1 MSIKS
6 LQNAKKT
13 IDKFVISNYIIIKVC
28 DMQTWKEETKLF
40 RNLEAEQARKGYT
53 NSDVAN
59 LLGISRVSYENK
71 KKTGKFTT
79 FEIKILCKTFN
90 VEFDYL
96 FEEVR
101 EWVAT

>member
-13 IDKFVISNYIIIKVC
+13 IDKFADSNYIIIKVC
-28 DMQTWKEETKLF
+28 VMQTRKEEAK
-40 RNLEAEQARKGYT
+40 
-53 NSDVAN
+53 

-90 VEFDYL
+90 VKFDYL

-101 EWVAT
+101 G